1 LVFAFIAVS
10 LSAFYEPMI
19 ALLALVVLLFYI
31 DNAFY
36 SIHILSDKILLSMIL
51 RKQEYAVGE
60 FSEYFFSG
68 MGVGQRVH
76 LCFSGNRRHVFFTP
90 GEREAFIAELDAIL
104 ERNRRESRKNKSK
117 D

>member
-1 LVFAFIAVS
+1 MQVFLIFVIPAIFKPTTLIVAWFLSKYSFYTIQIDERNIQLKYLWFLKNYEIAN
-10 LSAFYEPMI
+10 FT
-19 ALLALVVLLFYI
+19 
-31 DNAFY
+31 
-36 SIHILSDKILLSMIL
+36 
-51 RKQEYAVGE
+51 
-60 FSEYFFSG
+60 EYFFSG

-76 LCFSGNRRHVFFTP
+76 LCFAENHRHIFFTP